1 MTVLSIYVISANF
14 FVIIKCL
21 QCFDTGDVNSRV
33 LHSRV
38 ERCNSQVSVETLDFT
53 QVCTFYR
60 HDWTWIA
67 GRGVTG
73 DNYPAHNR
81 PIVGLSLVSIL
92 RS

>member
-1 MTVLSIYVISANF
+1 MTVLSVYVISANF

-21 QCFDTGDVNSRV
+21 QCFDTRDVN
-33 LHSRV
+33 SRV
-38 ERCNSQVSVETLDFT
+38 ERCNSRVSVETLDFT

-60 HDWTWIA
+60 HDWTRIA

-81 PIVGLSLVSIL
+81 PIVWLSLVSIL